1 MKAILTLENAMA
13 AGQKEKIGLT
23 VLQERRRLLNFI
35 RKRIPDE
42 ADAEDILQDV
52 FYQFTESFMIQPIEQ
67 VSAWLFRAARNRI
80 TDLFRKKKSIPF
92 SRTQIAGQDEGE
104 TLRIQDLLPNPDDGP
119 EAIYARKIVIQ
130 ELMEALDELPPEQR
144 EAFVMN
150 ELEDKSFKE
159 IAEITGE
166 GVNTLI
172 SRKRYAVLF
181 LRDRLEELYK
191 ELINH

>member
-1 MKAILTLENAMA
+1 MKATLSIETAMA
-13 AGQKEKIGLT
+13 AEQKEKIGLT
-23 VLQERRRLLNFI
+23 VQLERRRLLNFI

-52 FYQFTESFMIQPIEQ
+52 FYQFTESFMLQPIEQ
-67 VSAWLFRAARNRI
+67 VSAWLFKAARNRI

-92 SRTQIAGQDEGE
+92 SHTIKPSADEDE
-104 TLRIQDLLPNPDDGP
+104 SLSIHDLLPDPADGP
-119 EAIYARKIVIQ
+119 EAIYARKIIVT

-144 EAFVMN
+144 DAFVMN

-159 IAEITGE
+159 MAEITGE

-172 SRKRYAVLF
+172 SRKRYAVLH
-181 LRDRLEELYK
+181 LRERLQDLYS
-191 ELINH
+191 EFINR